1 MLLLEE
7 GNIFIFIVMSTLILS
22 TIFLLLWLLWKAS
35 NFLVTKILIIGPSTE
50 YINDQLTLISNENAT
65 AQEEMDLFFIES
77 QFRRL

>member
-35 NFLVTKILIIGPSTE
+35 NFLVTKILIIGPSNE

-65 AQEEMDLFFIES
+65 AQEEMDLFVIES